1 MNQLNTWYRMQPP
14 AIRAL
19 LTINVVIYV
28 LWFLLFQHFDFM
40 QNLFRNH
47 LALQAEPATFLFQ
60 PWQLVTYSFLHL
72 GTDLSG
78 ILHITFNML
87 WLVWIG
93 RDYEELHG
101 SHRLLAVYIIAGIG
115 GGILSIVLQGLFPG
129 FPSLR
134 AADAAVSVYVH
145 GASASVLGIMMTMAI
160 LHPYKSVGLLFLGT
174 IRLLYIVLGFLVID
188 VLFLRGNAV
197 GAHWGGA
204 LFGFLFAKAESSG
217 VDLSSWA
224 NYFFRG
230 NSRSGRSSS
239 GSSEG
244 DSVLSKLENW
254 LASRNGPKEP
264 QPKKQP
270 TRERTWRRTEVDVEV
285 IETSKEDEVDRILDK
300 ISAEGYEALTPA
312 EKKILYEASRK

>member
-1 MNQLNTWYRMQPP
+1 MLPP

-28 LWFLLFQHFDFM
+28 LWFLLLQHFKPM
-40 QNLFRNH
+40 EVLFWRH
-47 LALQAEPATFLFQ
+47 LALQAEPSTFIFQ
-60 PWQLVTYSFLHL
+60 PWQLITYNFLHL

-115 GGILSIVLQGLFPG
+115 GGILSIILQGLFPG

-134 AADAAVSVYVH
+134 AAEAAAQVTVH
-145 GASASVLGIMMTMAI
+145 GASASVLGIMMTTAI
-160 LHPYKSVGLLFLGT
+160 LHPYKSIGLLFLGT
-174 IRLLYIVLGFLVID
+174 VRLLYVVLGFLVID
-188 VLFLRGNAV
+188 VLFMKGNAV
-197 GAHWGGA
+197 GAHWGGV

-224 NYFFRG
+224 GYFFGRS
-230 NSRSGRSSS
+230 SRGRSSS
-239 GSSEG
+239 RDNEG
-244 DSVLSKLENW
+244 VLRKLENW
-254 LASRNGPKEP
+254 LANKNSSDEAPSKP
-264 QPKKQP
+264 VS
-270 TRERTWRRTEVDVEV
+270 RERTWRKADVE
-285 IETSKEDEVDRILDK
+285 IEVVEASREDEVDRILDK
-300 ISAEGYEALTPA
+300 ISAEGYDALTPA

>member
-1 MNQLNTWYRMQPP
+1 MLPP

-28 LWFLLFQHFDFM
+28 LWFLLLQHFDAM
-40 QNLFRNH
+40 QTLFVRH
-47 LALQAEPATFLFQ
+47 LALQAEPATFIFQ
-60 PWQLVTYSFLHL
+60 PWQLITYNFLHL

-115 GGILSIVLQGLFPG
+115 GGILSIILQGLFPG
-129 FPSLR
+129 FPALR
-134 AADAAVSVYVH
+134 AADAATHVYVH
-145 GASASVLGIMMTMAI
+145 GASASVLGVMMTMAI
-160 LHPYKSVGLLFLGT
+160 LHPYKSIGLLFLGT
-174 IRLLYIVLGFLVID
+174 VRLLYIVLGFLVID

-224 NYFFRG
+224 GFFFRRG
-230 NSRSGRSSS
+230 GRNRPSS
-239 GSSEG
+239 GEKEG
-244 DSVLSKLENW
+244 VLSKLENW
-254 LASRNGPKEP
+254 LASKGKPGET
-264 QPKKQP
+264 QPRP
-270 TRERTWRRTEVDVEV
+270 PARERTWRKADVEV
-285 IETSKEDEVDRILDK
+285 EVVEPSKEDEVDRILDK
-300 ISAEGYEALTPA
+300 ISAEGYDALTPA

>member
-28 LWFLLFQHFDFM
+28 LWFLLFQHFDAM
-40 QNLFRNH
+40 ETLFNRH
-47 LALQAEPATFLFQ
+47 LALQAEPTTFLYQ
-60 PWQLVTYSFLHL
+60 PWQLITYNFLHL
-72 GTDLSG
+72 GTDLGG

-115 GGILSIVLQGLFPG
+115 GGILSIVIEGLFPG
-129 FPSLR
+129 F
-134 AADAAVSVYVH
+134 AGGGGDAAVVVH
-145 GASASVLGIMMTMAI
+145 GASASVLGVMMTMAI
-160 LHPYKSVGLLFLGT
+160 LHPYKSIGLLFLGT
-174 IRLLYIVLGFLVID
+174 VRLLYVVLGFLVID
-188 VLFLRGNAV
+188 ALFMQGTAV
-197 GAHWGGA
+197 AAHWGGV

-224 NYFFRG
+224 TYFFKGGARKSSAG
-230 NSRSGRSSS
+230 SSSSS
-239 GSSEG
+239 GDREG
-244 DSVLSKLENW
+244 GMLRKIENW
-254 LASRNGPKEP
+254 LASKNDSAEP
-264 QPKKQP
+264 PPKKQP

>member
-14 AIRAL
+14 AIRTL

-28 LWFLLFQHFDFM
+28 LWFLLLQHFDFM
-40 QNLFRNH
+40 QGFFNRH
-47 LALQAEPATFLFQ
+47 LALQAEPSTFLFQ
-60 PWQLVTYSFLHL
+60 PWQLITYNFLHL

-115 GGILSIVLQGLFPG
+115 GGILSIVLEGLFPG
-129 FPSLR
+129 GNTAG
-134 AADAAVSVYVH
+134 AATKVIVH

-174 IRLLYIVLGFLVID
+174 VRLLYIVLGFLVID
-188 VLFLRGNAV
+188 ALFLKGNAV

-224 NYFFRG
+224 GYFFSG
-230 NSRSGRSSS
+230 KSRSKSS
-239 GSSEG
+239 GSTESQG
-244 DSVLSKLENW
+244 VMQKLENW
-254 LASRNGPKEP
+254 LASKGDTKEP
-264 QPKKQP
+264 QPKNTP